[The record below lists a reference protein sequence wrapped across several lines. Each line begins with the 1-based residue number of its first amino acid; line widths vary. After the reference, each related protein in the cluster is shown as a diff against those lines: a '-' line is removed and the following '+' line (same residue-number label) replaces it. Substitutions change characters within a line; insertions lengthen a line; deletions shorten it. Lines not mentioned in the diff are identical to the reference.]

1 MDNMI
6 YQRMRENPR
15 FHALVARRSRFAW
28 TLAAIVLVLFYAFVM
43 LVAFSPETLATPL
56 KAGSRLTF
64 GIALELFMFVFF
76 WLLTALYVWRANKS
90 FDADIES
97 IIEEAWEN
105 KTDA

>member
-15 FHALVARRSRFAW
+15 FQALVAQRSRFAW
-28 TLAAIVLVLFYAFVM
+28 TLAGIVLTLFYGFVM
-43 LVAFSPETLATPL
+43 LVAFSPDTLAIPL
-56 KAGSRLTF
+56 KEGSRLTF

-76 WLLTALYVWRANKS
+76 WVLTALYVWRANKS

-105 KTDA
+105 KDHA